1 MLYIRLFFAAL
12 LFSPML
18 LRAQSPEMSM
28 ILERLDRLERENR
41 ELLEEMREL
50 RAQLAALSTDPPEE
64 RSDLDERL
72 DIPEHRVE
80 EQAQTK
86 VESSER
92 YPLRFTGMALFNAF
106 LDSRQNGGMDYPTVA
121 SPTGPGRAGGT
132 LRQSVLGL
140 KFHGPESVWGGRIHG
155 SIYMDFFSGSGSLSD
170 SMRLRTTSIQID
182 WASRRIAAGVEK
194 PIFNPREPS
203 SLAQVGVSPLA
214 GTGNL
219 WIWLPQVRFE
229 QDFSISR
236 ASGVRAQMG
245 VVATRE
251 IGPYPGP
258 PPVGNIEASRP
269 GLEGRFELY
278 HKFTEERRFELAPG
292 FHLSTTHVAGR
303 AVPSRV
309 FSVDWFFSPV
319 RRLELMGAFYHG
331 QNVAHLGTGDIRQG
345 FAVYD
350 DEAEAVHSQGGWAQ
364 LTIHTLPRLDFH
376 LFSGQQDDRNSDL
389 IAGGIGKNLLFGG
402 NIFFRLAPNVL
413 LGPEVSQVRTVYVG
427 QRVRLNNHYDLALA
441 YFF

>member
-1 MLYIRLFFAAL
+1 MLYIRLFFAPL
-12 LFSPML
+12 LFSSNL
-18 LRAQSPEMSM
+18 LLAQMTEMAL
-28 ILERLDRLERENR
+28 IQKRLDRLERENR

-72 DIPEHRVE
+72 DIQEHRVE

-92 YPLRFTGMALFNAF
+92 FPLRFTGMALFNAF
-106 LDSRQNGGMDYPTVA
+106 LDSRQNGGTDYPTVA

-140 KFHGPESVWGGRIHG
+140 KFHGPESVWGGRVHG
-155 SIYMDFFSGSGSLSD
+155 SIYMDFFSGNGSLSD
-170 SMRLRTTSIQID
+170 STRLRTASIQID

-203 SLAQVGVSPLA
+203 SLAQVGISPLA

-219 WIWLPQVRFE
+219 WMWLPQVRFE

-258 PPVGNIEASRP
+258 PTVGNIEGSRP
-269 GLEGRFELY
+269 GLEGRFELF

-303 AVPSRV
+303 AV
-309 FSVDWFFSPV
+309 
-319 RRLELMGAFYHG
+319 
-331 QNVAHLGTGDIRQG
+331 
-345 FAVYD
+345 
-350 DEAEAVHSQGGWAQ
+350 
-364 LTIHTLPRLDFH
+364 
-376 LFSGQQDDRNSDL
+376 
-389 IAGGIGKNLLFGG
+389 
-402 NIFFRLAPNVL
+402 
-413 LGPEVSQVRTVYVG
+413 
-427 QRVRLNNHYDLALA
+427 
-441 YFF
+441 